1 MMFEYPAFH
10 EQQMA
15 LKQSSGLPPVFVCS
29 PYLHINENK
38 NKLAE
43 VWTKWA
49 DAAFQGLLH

>member
-1 MMFEYPAFH
+1 MFEYPAFH